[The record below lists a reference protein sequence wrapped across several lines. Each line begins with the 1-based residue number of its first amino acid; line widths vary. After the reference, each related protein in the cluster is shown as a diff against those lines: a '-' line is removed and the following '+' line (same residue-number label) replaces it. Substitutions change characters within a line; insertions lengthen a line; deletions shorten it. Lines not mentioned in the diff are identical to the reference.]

1 MDDLDN
7 KTLGQFQI
15 TRELGRGGMAVV
27 YEAYQ
32 PALRRKVALKI
43 LPPSLAQEDFVRR
56 FQHEAIAAAGL
67 RHPNIVTIYDVGSEG
82 RYNYIVM
89 EFLQGRP
96 LSDVIRTGGS
106 LPLARICKIIEQVA
120 QALDYAHQHG
130 FIHRDIKP
138 SNVMLDQADHAT
150 LTDFGIA
157 RALTGTHLTQTG
169 TLIGT
174 PEYMSP
180 EQVTG
185 EEIDARTDVYSLG
198 IVAYE
203 MVTGQVPFS
212 GTTASVLYK
221 QANTPPPPLRTHVP
235 GVNPTVENV
244 ILRALAKRRDER
256 YATAGQFAQ
265 ALTAAVTGQPVAMPS
280 RSTPPTI
287 TQQAAHTS
295 TPQPVYAPPPTYT
308 SPPAYTPPPVYP
320 PPQPM
325 YAPPS
330 AAPRTG
336 GLPRGL
342 LWVLA
347 GGAALTVLCVVIAA
361 IAWIASRGH
370 PTTQPTVT
378 PRQLAQASPT
388 SPPAP
393 TLRPTTGGDLP
404 PTRPPLMPT
413 PTTSEPRLAF
423 ASGPEGAW
431 QIMLADVATGRIEP
445 LPNQPANSGVPAW
458 SRDHTQLAFRS
469 QSSGSPAPGGSS
481 GWQVYTINVNGADL
495 HQITKTGNNTE
506 ANWSPDGAQLVYV
519 SDRDGNKELYVTDTS
534 GAQHRRLTNNAVLD
548 DDPNWSPDRQWIVF
562 ERKEGDCFNLYVIR
576 PDGSGERALTSNTGT
591 DCAWSST
598 PAWSPDS
605 KWIAYEQSAHG
616 RGYRIAVMAAD
627 GSKARFVTQGGAE
640 GVDDVRPTWSPDG
653 QWIAFSSDRSGGDGI
668 YTVPAEGGQ
677 PRRLDTAGGFDPA
690 W

>member
-1 MDDLDN
+1 MTKEQAVDDLVN

-27 YEAYQ
+27 YQAYQ
-32 PALRRKVALKI
+32 PALQRQVALKV
-43 LPPSLAQEDFVRR
+43 LPPSLAQDDFVRR
-56 FQHEAIAAAGL
+56 FHHEAIAAAGL
-67 RHPNIVTIYDVGSEG
+67 RHPNIVTIYDVGSED
-82 RYNYIVM
+82 RHNYIVM
-89 EFLQGRP
+89 EFLEGRP
-96 LSDVIRTGGS
+96 LSDVIRSGGS

-138 SNVMLDQADHAT
+138 SNVMLDQSDHAT

-185 EEIDARTDVYSLG
+185 EEIDARTDVYSLS

-244 ILRALAKRRDER
+244 ILRALAKQRDKR

-265 ALTAAVTGQPVAMPS
+265 ALTAAATGQSLATPS
-280 RSTPPTI
+280 QPTPSTI
-287 TQQAAHTS
+287 TQQ
-295 TPQPVYAPPPTYT
+295 
-308 SPPAYTPPPVYP
+308 PAYTTPVYTPPVYT

-325 YAPPS
+325 YAAPPTAQRMGRLS
-330 AAPRTG
+330 AK
-336 GLPRGL
+336 L
-342 LWVLA
+342 LWALA
-347 GGAALTVLCVVIAA
+347 GGAALAVVCVVIAA
-361 IAWIASRGH
+361 VAWIASRGH
-370 PTTQPTVT
+370 PTTQPTET
-378 PRQLAQASPT
+378 SRQITQASPT

-393 TLRPTTGGDLP
+393 TLLPTTSGDLP
-404 PTRPPLMPT
+404 PTLPPLTPT
-413 PTTSEPRLAF
+413 PVLSEPHLAF
-423 ASGPEGAW
+423 ATGPEGAW
-431 QIMLADVATGRIEP
+431 QILLADVTTGRIEP
-445 LPNQPANSGVPAW
+445 LPNQPVNSGVPAW

-469 QSSGSPAPGGSS
+469 KSSGS
-481 GWQVYTINVNGADL
+481 WQVYTIGVNGTDL
-495 HQITKTGNNTE
+495 RQITQIGNNTE

-519 SDRDGNKELYVTDTS
+519 SDRDGNKELYITDAA
-534 GAQHRRLTNNAVLD
+534 GRQHRRLTNNAVLD
-548 DDPNWSPDRQWIVF
+548 DDPNWSPDGQWIVF
-562 ERKEGDCFNLYVIR
+562 ERKDGDCFNIYIVK
-576 PDGSGERALTSNTGT
+576 PDGSGERALTRNAGA
-591 DCAWSST
+591 DCSWATT

-605 KWIAYEQSAHG
+605 RWIAYENSVHNM
-616 RGYRIAVMAAD
+616 GYRIKVMAAD
-627 GSKARFVTQGGAE
+627 GSGARFATQGGTE
-640 GVDDVRPTWSPDG
+640 GTNDVRPAWSPDG
-653 QWIAFSSDRSGGDGI
+653 KWIAYSSDRSGSDGI
-668 YTVPAEGGQ
+668 YIVPAGGGQ
-677 PRRLDTAGGFDPA
+677 PRRIEGGFDPA

>member
-1 MDDLDN
+1 VDELVN
-7 KTLGQFQI
+7 KTLGQFQL

-32 PALRRKVALKI
+32 PALQRKVALKV
-43 LPPSLAQEDFVRR
+43 LPPSLAQDDFVRR

-82 RYNYIVM
+82 HYNYIVM
-89 EFLQGRP
+89 EFLDGRP
-96 LSDVIRTGGS
+96 LSDVIRTGGPM
-106 LPLARICKIIEQVA
+106 PLARICKIIEQVA

-138 SNVMLDQADHAT
+138 SNIMLDQTDHAT

-185 EEIDARTDVYSLG
+185 EEIDTRTDVYSLG

-235 GVNPTVENV
+235 GVNPSVENV

-265 ALTAAVTGQPVAMPS
+265 ALSFATASQPGVMPS
-280 RSTPPTI
+280 QPTSPAI
-287 TQQAAHTS
+287 TQQAANT
-295 TPQPVYAPPPTYT
+295 TPQPVSA
-308 SPPAYTPPPVYP
+308 PPPVYP
-320 PPQPM
+320 PPQHT
-325 YAPPS
+325 YPPPPT
-330 AAPRTG
+330 APRAG
-336 GLPRGL
+336 GLSRGL

-347 GGAALTVLCVVIAA
+347 GGATLAVLCVAIA
-361 IAWIASRGH
+361 IVAWIASRGH
-370 PTTQPTVT
+370 PATQPTET
-378 PRQLAQASPT
+378 PKQMTQASPT

-393 TLRPTTGGDLP
+393 TLQPTTSGGGVL
-404 PTRPPLMPT
+404 PTRPPLTPT
-413 PTTSEPRLAF
+413 PTMSEPRLAF

-431 QIMLADVATGRIEP
+431 QIMLADVTTGRIEP

-458 SRDHTQLAFRS
+458 SRDHTQLVFRS
-469 QSSGSPAPGGSS
+469 KSSGS
-481 GWQVYTINVNGADL
+481 WQVYTIRANGQDL
-495 HQITKTGNNTE
+495 RQVTQAGNNTE
-506 ANWSPDGAQLVYV
+506 ANWSPDGTQLVYV
-519 SDRDGNKELYVTDTS
+519 SDRDGNKELYIADVT
-534 GAQHRRLTNNAVLD
+534 GRQHRRVTNNAALD
-548 DDPNWSPDRQWIVF
+548 DDPNWSPDGRWVVF
-562 ERKEGDCFNLYVIR
+562 ERKEDDCFNLYVIR
-576 PDGSGERALTSNTGT
+576 PDGSGEHALTSNTGS

-598 PAWSPDS
+598 PAWSPDG

-627 GSKARFVTQGGAE
+627 GSKTRFVTQGGAE
-640 GVDDVRPTWSPDG
+640 GVNDVRPAWSPDG
-653 QWIAFSSDRSGGDGI
+653 KWIAYSSDQSGGDSI
-668 YTVPAEGGQ
+668 YIVPAEGGQ
-677 PRRLDTAGGFDPA
+677 PRRVDSAGGFDPA

>member
-1 MDDLDN
+1 MTQEQAVDDLVN

-27 YEAYQ
+27 YQAYQ
-32 PALRRKVALKI
+32 PALQRQVALKV
-43 LPPSLAQEDFVRR
+43 LPPSLAQDDFVRR

-67 RHPNIVTIYDVGSEG
+67 RHPNIVTIYDVGSED

-89 EFLQGRP
+89 EFLEGRP
-96 LSDVIRTGGS
+96 LSDVIRAGGPM
-106 LPLARICKIIEQVA
+106 PLARICKIIEQVA

-212 GTTASVLYK
+212 GTTASVLYR

-265 ALTAAVTGQPVAMPS
+265 ALTAALAGQPVAMPT
-280 RSTPPTI
+280 RPTPPTI
-287 TQQAAHTS
+287 T
-295 TPQPVYAPPPTYT
+295 P
-308 SPPAYTPPPVYP
+308 PPAYTPPPTYT

-325 YAPPS
+325 YTPPPT
-330 AAPRTG
+330 APRTVG
-336 GLPRGL
+336 SSRGL

-347 GGAALTVLCVVIAA
+347 GGAALVFLCVVIAA

-370 PTTQPTVT
+370 PTTQPTET
-378 PRQLAQASPT
+378 PRQITQASPT
-388 SPPAP
+388 APPAP
-393 TLRPTTGGDLP
+393 TLRPTTGGGGLP
-404 PTRPPLMPT
+404 PTYPSLTPT
-413 PTTSEPRLAF
+413 PTSSEPRLAF
-423 ASGPEGAW
+423 ATGPEGAW
-431 QIMLADVATGRIEP
+431 QIMLADVTTGRIES

-458 SRDHTQLAFRS
+458 SRDHTRLAFRS
-469 QSSGSPAPGGSS
+469 KSNGS
-481 GWQVYTINVNGADL
+481 WQVYTINVNGAGL
-495 HQITKTGNNTE
+495 RQITQVGNNTE
-506 ANWSPDGAQLVYV
+506 ANWSPDGTQLVYV
-519 SDRDGNKELYVTDTS
+519 SDRDSNKELYITDAA
-534 GAQHRRLTNNAVLD
+534 GRQHRRLTNNAVLD
-548 DDPNWSPDRQWIVF
+548 DDPNWSPDGQWIVF
-562 ERKEGDCFNLYVIR
+562 ERKEGDCFNLYVIQS
-576 PDGSGERALTSNTGT
+576 DGSGERALTRNTGE

-616 RGYRIAVMAAD
+616 RGYRIAVMDAN
-627 GSKARFVTQGGAE
+627 GSNARFVTQGGAE
-640 GVDDVRPTWSPDG
+640 GVNDVRPAWSPDG
-653 QWIAFSSDRSGGDGI
+653 KWIAYSSDRSGGDGI
-668 YTVPAEGGQ
+668 YIVSAGGGQ
-677 PRRLDTAGGFDPA
+677 PRRIDTSGGFDPA

>member
-1 MDDLDN
+1 MSKEQAVDDLVN

-32 PALRRKVALKI
+32 PALQRKVALKI
-43 LPPSLAQEDFVRR
+43 LPPSLAQDDFVRR

-67 RHPNIVTIYDVGSEG
+67 RHPNIVTIYDVGSQD

-89 EFLQGRP
+89 EFLEGRP

-106 LPLARICKIIEQVA
+106 LPLARICKILQQVA
-120 QALDYAHQHG
+120 LALDYAHQHD

-169 TLIGT
+169 MLIGT

-244 ILRALAKRRDER
+244 ILRALAKQRDKR

-265 ALTAAVTGQPVAMPS
+265 ALTAAVAGQPMAMPS
-280 RSTPPTI
+280 RPTHPTI
-287 TQQAAHTS
+287 TQQAAYTS
-295 TPQPVYAPPPTYT
+295 SQPVYAPPPTYT
-308 SPPAYTPPPVYP
+308 SPPAYTPP
-320 PPQPM
+320 QPM

-330 AAPRTG
+330 AAPRTS

-342 LWVLA
+342 LWLLA
-347 GGAALTVLCVVIAA
+347 GGAALAALCVVIAA
-361 IAWIASRGH
+361 IAWIANRGH
-370 PTTQPTVT
+370 PTTPLTET
-378 PRQLAQASPT
+378 PRQVTQASPT
-388 SPPAP
+388 SAHAP
-393 TLRPTTGGDLP
+393 TLRPTTGSGSMP
-404 PTRPPLMPT
+404 PTRPPLTPT
-413 PTTSEPRLAF
+413 PASNEPRLAF
-423 ASGPEGAW
+423 ATGPEGAW
-431 QIMLADVATGRIEP
+431 QIMLADVTTGRIEP
-445 LPNQPANSGVPAW
+445 LSNQPANSGVPAW

-469 QSSGSPAPGGSS
+469 KSSGS
-481 GWQVYTINVNGADL
+481 WQVYTIGVNGGDL
-495 HQITKTGNNTE
+495 RQVTQVGNNTE
-506 ANWSPDGAQLVYV
+506 ANWSHEGAQLVYV
-519 SDRDGNKELYVTDTS
+519 SDRDGNKELYITDAV
-534 GAQHRRLTNNAVLD
+534 GRQHRRLTDNTVLD
-548 DDPNWSPDRQWIVF
+548 DDPNWSPDGQWIVF

-576 PDGSGERALTSNTGT
+576 PDGSGERALTRNTGA

-598 PAWSPDS
+598 PTWSPDS
-605 KWIAYEQSAHG
+605 KWIAYEISAHG

-640 GVDDVRPTWSPDG
+640 GVNDVRPAWSPDG
-653 QWIAFSSDRSGGDGI
+653 KWIAYSSDRNGGDGI
-668 YTVPAEGGQ
+668 YIVSAGGGQ
-677 PRRLDTAGGFDPA
+677 PRRIDTSGGFDPA

>member
-1 MDDLDN
+1 VDDLVN

-15 TRELGRGGMAVV
+15 IRELGRGGMAVV
-27 YEAYQ
+27 YQAYQ
-32 PALRRKVALKI
+32 PALQRQVALKV
-43 LPPSLAQEDFVRR
+43 LPPGLAQDDFVRR

-67 RHPNIVTIYDVGSEG
+67 RHPNIVTIYDVGSEDC
-82 RYNYIVM
+82 YNYIVM
-89 EFLQGRP
+89 EFLEGRP
-96 LSDVIRTGGS
+96 LSDVIRAGGPM
-106 LPLARICKIIEQVA
+106 PLARICRIIEQVA

-138 SNVMLDQADHAT
+138 SNIMLDQADHAT

-235 GVNPTVENV
+235 GVNPSVENV
-244 ILRALAKRRDER
+244 ILRALTKRRDER

-265 ALTAAVTGQPVAMPS
+265 ALTEAVADQPVAMPE
-280 RSTPPTI
+280 RPTPPTI
-287 TQQAAHTS
+287 TS
-295 TPQPVYAPPPTYT
+295 QPVYA
-308 SPPAYTPPPVYP
+308 S

-330 AAPRTG
+330 TPPRAG
-336 GLPRGL
+336 GLSSGL
-342 LWVLA
+342 LWMLA
-347 GGAALTVLCVVIAA
+347 GGAALAVLCVVIAVV
-361 IAWIASRGH
+361 AWIASRGQ
-370 PTTQPTVT
+370 PATQPTET
-378 PRQLAQASPT
+378 PRQITQASPT

-393 TLRPTTGGDLP
+393 TLRPTTGGDLS
-404 PTRPPLMPT
+404 TRPPLTPT
-413 PTTSEPRLAF
+413 PTSSEPRLAF
-423 ASGPEGAW
+423 ATGPEGAW
-431 QIMLADVATGRIEP
+431 QIMLADVTTGRIEP

-458 SRDHTQLAFRS
+458 SRDHTRLAFRS
-469 QSSGSPAPGGSS
+469 KVGGS
-481 GWQVYTINVNGADL
+481 WQVYTINVNGADL
-495 HQITKTGNNTE
+495 RQITQVGNNTE

-519 SDRDGNKELYVTDTS
+519 SDRDGNKELYITDAA
-534 GAQHRRLTNNAVLD
+534 GRQHRRLTNNTVLD
-548 DDPNWSPDRQWIVF
+548 DDPNWSPDGQWIVF
-562 ERKEGDCFNLYVIR
+562 EREEGDCFNLYVIQS
-576 PDGSGERALTSNTGT
+576 DGSGERALTRNAGA

-616 RGYRIAVMAAD
+616 RGYRIAVMDAN
-627 GSKARFVTQGGAE
+627 GSNARFVTQGGAE
-640 GVDDVRPTWSPDG
+640 GVNDVRPAWSPDG
-653 QWIAFSSDRSGGDGI
+653 KWIAYSSDRSGGDGI
-668 YTVPAEGGQ
+668 YIVPAGGGQ
-677 PRRLDTAGGFDPA
+677 PRRIDTGFDPA

>member
-1 MDDLDN
+1 MTKEQAVDKLVN

-32 PALRRKVALKI
+32 PALQRKVALKV
-43 LPPSLAQEDFVRR
+43 LPPSLAQDDFVRR

-67 RHPNIVTIYDVGSEG
+67 RHPNIVTIYDVSSEG
-82 RYNYIVM
+82 HYNYIVM
-89 EFLQGRP
+89 EFLEGRP
-96 LSDVIRTGGS
+96 LSEVIRTGGPM
-106 LPLARICKIIEQVA
+106 PLDRLCKIVEQVA

-138 SNVMLDQADHAT
+138 SNIMLDQADHAT

-265 ALTAAVTGQPVAMPS
+265 ALIAATASQPGAMPS
-280 RSTPPTI
+280 RQTSPAI
-287 TQQAAHTS
+287 TQQASHIS
-295 TPQPVYAPPPTYT
+295 PQPMSVSPPTYT
-308 SPPAYTPPPVYP
+308 SPPAYM
-320 PPQPM
+320 PPQPIPTQ
-325 YAPPS
+325 PP
-330 AAPRTG
+330 AAPRAS

-347 GGAALTVLCVVIAA
+347 GGAALAVLCVAIA
-361 IAWIASRGH
+361 IVAWIANRDH
-370 PTTQPTVT
+370 PAIQPTET
-378 PRQLAQASPT
+378 PKQITQASPT

-393 TLRPTTGGDLP
+393 TLRPTTSGGGLP
-404 PTRPPLMPT
+404 PTRPPLTPT
-413 PTTSEPRLAF
+413 PTISELLLAF
-423 ASGPEGAW
+423 ASGSEGAW
-431 QIMLADVATGRIEP
+431 QIMLADVTAGRIEP

-469 QSSGSPAPGGSS
+469 KASGA
-481 GWQVYTINVNGADL
+481 WQVYVIRANGNDL
-495 HQITKTGNNTE
+495 RQVTQVGNNAE

-519 SDRDGNKELYVTDTS
+519 SDRDGNKELYIADAAGS
-534 GAQHRRLTNNAVLD
+534 QHRRLTNNAVLD
-548 DDPNWSPDRQWIVF
+548 DDPNWSPDGQWIVF

-576 PDGSGERALTSNTGT
+576 PDGSGEHTLTSNAGT
-591 DCAWSST
+591 DCSWSST
-598 PAWSPDS
+598 PAWSPDN
-605 KWIAYEQSAHG
+605 KWVAYETSAHG
-616 RGYRIAVMAAD
+616 AGYRIKVMAAD
-627 GSKARFVTQGGAE
+627 GSKTRFVTQGGAE
-640 GVDDVRPTWSPDG
+640 GVNDVRPAWSPDG
-653 QWIAFSSDRSGGDGI
+653 KWIAYSSDRSGGDGI
-668 YTVPAEGGQ
+668 YVAPAGGGQ
-677 PRRLDTAGGFDPA
+677 PRRIDTAGGFDPA

>member
-1 MDDLDN
+1 MDDLVN

-32 PALRRKVALKI
+32 PALQRKVALKV
-43 LPPSLAQEDFVRR
+43 LPPSLAQDDFVRR

-67 RHPNIVTIYDVGSEG
+67 RHPNIVTIYDVGSED

-89 EFLQGRP
+89 EFLEGRP

-265 ALTAAVTGQPVAMPS
+265 ALIAATASQPVCYAVTANAADYHATSSVHFA
-280 RSTPPTI
+280 STG
-287 TQQAAHTS
+287 
-295 TPQPVYAPPPTYT
+295 V
-308 SPPAYTPPPVYP
+308 
-320 PPQPM
+320 
-325 YAPPS
+325 
-330 AAPRTG
+330 
-336 GLPRGL
+336 
-342 LWVLA
+342 
-347 GGAALTVLCVVIAA
+347 C
-361 IAWIASRGH
+361 
-370 PTTQPTVT
+370 PTTDVH
-378 PRQLAQASPT
+378 A
-388 SPPAP
+388 
-393 TLRPTTGGDLP
+393 
-404 PTRPPLMPT
+404 
-413 PTTSEPRLAF
+413 
-423 ASGPEGAW
+423 ASGVLTASTHIHSAVRCTP
-431 QIMLADVATGRIEP
+431 
-445 LPNQPANSGVPAW
+445 
-458 SRDHTQLAFRS
+458 
-469 QSSGSPAPGGSS
+469 
-481 GWQVYTINVNGADL
+481 
-495 HQITKTGNNTE
+495 
-506 ANWSPDGAQLVYV
+506 
-519 SDRDGNKELYVTDTS
+519 
-534 GAQHRRLTNNAVLD
+534 HRRLAAWTVVGVSWRRGSRGSVRGD
-548 DDPNWSPDRQWIVF
+548 CRHRMDRQS
-562 ERKEGDCFNLYVIR
+562 R
-576 PDGSGERALTSNTGT
+576 PSRNTTHRNAQADNASQSDLTARADASPHDRRWWPASHAPTAHADANDRASR
-591 DCAWSST
+591 AWRL
-598 PAWSPDS
+598 PAG
-605 KWIAYEQSAHG
+605 QRAHG
-616 RGYRIAVMAAD
+616 K
-627 GSKARFVTQGGAE
+627 SCW
-640 GVDDVRPTWSPDG
+640 PT
-653 QWIAFSSDRSGGDGI
+653 
-668 YTVPAEGGQ
+668 
-677 PRRLDTAGGFDPA
+677 
-690 W
+690 

>member
-1 MDDLDN
+1 MTKEQAVDDLVN

-15 TRELGRGGMAVV
+15 TRELGRGGMAIV
-27 YEAYQ
+27 YQAYQ
-32 PALRRKVALKI
+32 PALQRQVALKV
-43 LPPSLAQEDFVRR
+43 LPPNLAQDDFVRR

-89 EFLQGRP
+89 EFLEGRP
-96 LSDVIRTGGS
+96 LSDVIRAGGPM
-106 LPLARICKIIEQVA
+106 PLARACKIIEQVA

-138 SNVMLDQADHAT
+138 SNVMLDRSEHAT

-244 ILRALAKRRDER
+244 ILRALTKRRDER

-265 ALTAAVTGQPVAMPS
+265 ALTTAVAGQPVAMPS
-280 RSTPPTI
+280 RPTPPTV
-287 TQQAAHTS
+287 
-295 TPQPVYAPPPTYT
+295 TPQPVYTPPQA
-308 SPPAYTPPPVYP
+308 AYTTPVYT

-325 YAPPS
+325 YATPPT
-330 AAPRTG
+330 AQRTG
-336 GLPRGL
+336 GLSGKVL
-342 LWVLA
+342 GALA
-347 GGAALTVLCVVIAA
+347 GGAALTVLCVVIAVV
-361 IAWIASRGH
+361 AWIASRGQ

-404 PTRPPLMPT
+404 TRPPRTPT
-413 PTTSEPRLAF
+413 PASSEPRLAF
-423 ASGPEGAW
+423 ATGPEGAW
-431 QIMLADVATGRIEP
+431 QIMLADVTTGRIEP
-445 LPNQPANSGVPAW
+445 LPHQPANSGVPAW

-469 QSSGSPAPGGSS
+469 KAGGSPAPGGSS
-481 GWQVYTINVNGADL
+481 GWQVYTIGVNGADL
-495 HQITKTGNNTE
+495 RQVTKTGNNTE

-519 SDRDGNKELYVTDTS
+519 SDRDGNKELYVTDVA
-534 GAQHRRLTNNAVLD
+534 GRQHRRLTNNAALD
-548 DDPNWSPDRQWIVF
+548 DDPNWSPDGQWIVF
-562 ERKEGDCFNLYVIR
+562 ERKEGDCFNLYVIH
-576 PDGSGERALTSNTGT
+576 PNGSGERALTRNTGA
-591 DCAWSST
+591 DCVWSST
-598 PAWSPDS
+598 PAWSPDGRQ
-605 KWIAYEQSAHG
+605 IAYEQSVHNM
-616 RGYRIAVMAAD
+616 GYRIKVMDAD
-627 GSKARFVTQGGAE
+627 GSNARFVTQGGTE
-640 GVDDVRPTWSPDG
+640 GLNDVRPAWSPDG
-653 QWIAFSSDRSGGDGI
+653 AWIAYSSDRSGGDGI
-668 YTVPAEGGQ
+668 YIVPAGGGQ